1 MHPHVRPT
9 QRDHFYLVNSSGA
22 YHIGWY
28 YGYGHQN
35 KTLSR
40 LLARVKRSVLPVTGK
55 LGGNYVVFSFNSSTY
70 RVPVRELSPYLW
82 DTELLDSLVA
92 FLYGKGIVI
101 VPSVEVDVVEN
112 NFTVIKKPGERV
124 GTTLLDFNFTYLLSY
139 RYPRYLNGTVGGR
152 FLWKNSSR
160 KTEPITY
167 DELSRMF
174 DEPFYAFY
182 FDGSILR
189 PYPLMGIE
197 ILPELREFQL
207 SVKYRFENL
216 ARPYEL
222 PSVSTTG
229 QSSTASSTNT
239 HFKPLSSTDN
249 SNTYHGSGNVGG
261 RNHLWPLLLV
271 VILSLVLAKL
281 LTSRRH

>member
-1 MHPHVRPT
+1 M
-9 QRDHFYLVNSSGA
+9 
-22 YHIGWY
+22 
-28 YGYGHQN
+28 
-35 KTLSR
+35 
-40 LLARVKRSVLPVTGK
+40 VT
-55 LGGNYVVFSFNSSTY
+55 YVVFSFNSSTH

-92 FLYGKGIVI
+92 FPYGKGIVI
-101 VPSVEVDVVEN
+101 VPFVEVDVVEN

-124 GTTLLDFNFTYLLSY
+124 GTTLLDFNFTLPALLPVSSVPK
-139 RYPRYLNGTVGGR
+139 RHCWGQ

-182 FDGSILR
+182 FDGSTLR
-189 PYPLMGIE
+189 PYPLVGIE

-261 RNHLWPLLLV
+261 RNHLWPPLLV